1 MQWNT
6 LQTDETKKNFAL
18 FGTDVHMMMNNVL
31 FMTKNCIN
39 QCDKNTIKLPAV
51 TYIGVYISA
60 LKDPTKSNW
69 YELMVYNFDPL
80 PAYNKRSFF
89 IPGFLYNL

>member
-39 QCDKNTIKLPAV
+39 QCDKNTKVLKEGFIENDSTKKCIDECF
-51 TYIGVYISA
+51 IGYVKSKKIS
-60 LKDPTKSNW
+60 L
-69 YELMVYNFDPL
+69 ELFDQL
-80 PAYNKRSFF
+80 NQINDADA
-89 IPGFLYNL
+89 